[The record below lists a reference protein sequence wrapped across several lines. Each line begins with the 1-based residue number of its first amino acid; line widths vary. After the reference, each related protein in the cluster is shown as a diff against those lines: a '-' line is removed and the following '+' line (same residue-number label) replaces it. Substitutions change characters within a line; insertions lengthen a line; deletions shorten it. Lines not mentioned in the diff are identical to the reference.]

1 MENRADLQRMFAPRS
16 VAVIGASGNLESVS
30 GRSLG
35 YLKKFAY
42 AGKVYPVNPKYQEIG
57 GYPCYPNVTSLPETP
72 DVALLMVRAS
82 LVPGILKECVA
93 KGIPY
98 AIIYSSGFAESSQGD
113 SQEELLSI
121 AREGGMRILGP
132 NCQGLLN
139 LVDRVPLTFTGA
151 LHQADL
157 PEPGHVAFISQS
169 GAFGFSSYTL
179 GKENG
184 VGFRYIVT
192 TGNQSD
198 LDVVDCALH
207 VIQDP
212 EVRLLMMYL
221 EGYNEGE
228 ALSRIGASGP
238 TPGYSRGGTQGG
250 EEPLRPGGGPEPYR
264 SPYGG

>member
-1 MENRADLQRMFAPRS
+1 MENTANLQRMFAPRS

-42 AGKVYPVNPKYQEIG
+42 TGKVYPVNPKYQEIG
-57 GYPCYPNVTSLPETP
+57 GYPCYPDVTSLPETP

-139 LVDRVPLTFTGA
+139 LVDRVSPHLHRSPPPGGDPRAGA
-151 LHQADL
+151 CGLY
-157 PEPGHVAFISQS
+157 
-169 GAFGFSSYTL
+169 FSERSL
-179 GKENG
+179 
-184 VGFRYIVT
+184 
-192 TGNQSD
+192 
-198 LDVVDCALH
+198 
-207 VIQDP
+207 
-212 EVRLLMMYL
+212 RLLL
-221 EGYNEGE
+221 LHFGEGK
-228 ALSRIGASGP
+228 
-238 TPGYSRGGTQGG
+238 RGGVPLHRHHG
-250 EEPLRPGGGPEPYR
+250 EPVG
-264 SPYGG
+264 S